1 MQKKLR
7 NKYKQYKDKYV
18 LTKQIY
24 NSIRENIKVRG
35 ERGDKYLSYKDYTA
49 ILTAYLEEIVEEVA
63 INQEV
68 VNMPLNLGSL
78 FIKKLP
84 HKRPFHVRMDL
95 EKSNEINEL
104 VLYKVPIL
112 DDEYTK
118 LVWERPYKYSKFK
131 VLPLNKFKRK
141 IKHER

>member
-1 MQKKLR
+1 MQKKLK
-7 NKYKQYKDKYV
+7 NKFKQYKDKYV
-18 LTKQIY
+18 LTRQIY
-24 NSIRENIKVRG
+24 NSVRENIKVKG
-35 ERGDKYLSYKDYTA
+35 ERGNKYLSYKDYTA
-49 ILTAYLEEIVEEVA
+49 ILTAYLDEMVEEVA

-84 HKRPFHVRMDL
+84 HKRPFHVRVDL

-112 DDEYTK
+112 NDEYTK
-118 LVWERPYKYSKFK
+118 LVWERPYKYSKYK
-131 VLPLNKFKRK
+131 ALPLNKFKRK